1 MKTIIVIF
9 KIFTWYERKRA
20 LLLLLLITAMAAL
33 DMLGVASILPFI
45 ALVLNPKIIES
56 NYLFNEFYNFSKSL
70 GIISTTKE
78 FIFFVGIL
86 VFITLI
92 FTLLFKSLTV
102 YAQLRFSLMRENSIS
117 NRLLKNYL
125 KQSYA
130 WFLSHNTANLS
141 NKILIEVPQVVNQ
154 SIVPIINLISNSLVV
169 ISMIILLLII
179 DPQLAIRVS
188 SFLIVSYLLIFIFMK
203 KILKLIGDKRTES
216 SEKKSLIL
224 TEIFGGFKE
233 VKFTG
238 LEKFYEKIF
247 KKPSYIFSDSQ
258 SKAHIISLLPRFF
271 LEAVAFG
278 GIILLVLTVLKKG
291 ENFYNFIPILT
302 VYAFCGYRIM
312 PALHNIYISLTLLK
326 FSHSALKL
334 IEKDLSI
341 LRNPDKEYHESK
353 QIIEFNKAVTLKNI
367 YFSYPESGRTVLSD
381 VNLTIPALSTLGIV
395 GKTGSGKSTLV
406 DIILGLLDVDDG
418 VLAVDGTAI
427 VSENKR
433 LWQKNIGYVPQ
444 QIYLIDSTIT
454 ENITLGIDAHK
465 VDHELVQQVCKVANI
480 HEYIQNELPEG
491 YNFKVGEKGIRLS
504 GGQRQRIGIARALYR
519 KPQLLVLDEGTSAL
533 DNHTEKVVMKAINNL
548 KNKMTIILVSHRL
561 SNVEDY
567 DNIIVLENG
576 KIKI

>member
-1 MKTIIVIF
+1 
-9 KIFTWYERKRA
+9 
-20 LLLLLLITAMAAL
+20 
-33 DMLGVASILPFI
+33 
-45 ALVLNPKIIES
+45 
-56 NYLFNEFYNFSKSL
+56 
-70 GIISTTKE
+70 
-78 FIFFVGIL
+78 
-86 VFITLI
+86 
-92 FTLLFKSLTV
+92 
-102 YAQLRFSLMRENSIS
+102 
-117 NRLLKNYL
+117 
-125 KQSYA
+125 
-130 WFLSHNTANLS
+130 
-141 NKILIEVPQVVNQ
+141 
-154 SIVPIINLISNSLVV
+154 
-169 ISMIILLLII
+169 
-179 DPQLAIRVS
+179 
-188 SFLIVSYLLIFIFMK
+188 MK
-203 KILKLIGDKRTES
+203 KILKLTGNKRTKS

-238 LEKFYEKIF
+238 LENFYQKIF

-278 GIILLVLTVLKKG
+278 GIILLVLIFLKKG
-291 ENFYNFIPILT
+291 ENFYNFIPILA
-302 VYAFCGYRIM
+302 VYAFCAYRIM

-334 IEKDLSI
+334 IEKDLLS
-341 LRNPDKEYHESK
+341 LQNLDKEIEEYHGSK

-381 VNLTIPALSTLGIV
+381 INLTIPALSTLGIV

-433 LWQKNIGYVPQ
+433 LWQKNIGYVSQ

-454 ENITLGIDAHK
+454 ENITLGIDAHQ

-480 HEYIQNELPEG
+480 HEYIQNELLEG

-519 KPQLLVLDEGTSAL
+519 KPQLLVLDEATSAL
-533 DNHTEKVVMKAINNL
+533 DNHTEKVVMEAINNL

-561 SNVEDY
+561 NNVEDY

-576 KIKI
+576 KIKK